1 MYAKIYLKNR
11 YDINELKNMKGINFF
26 FFLDYYLL
34 FIYYIFL
41 K

>member
-26 FFLDYYLL
+26 FFKITIYYL
-34 FIYYIFL
+34 FITFF
-41 K
+41 